1 MDCFNF
7 QFSVTSKHLGM
18 ETSCASSCVL
28 SPSKTPVSFSLDA
41 PSTKKSEMAELV
53 TNKFLTGTNQ
63 ISLKEN

>member
-18 ETSCASSCVL
+18 ETSCASSM

-41 PSTKKSEMAELV
+41 PSTKKLEMAELV